1 MDAHQDGL
9 GLCATK
15 VSELELFLTAF
26 QCHHA
31 FIETKML
38 ILKLRICIQAIPLS
52 IIHESRTI
60 LVFETK

>member
-1 MDAHQDGL
+1 MGAHQDGL

-15 VSELELFLTAF
+15 VSELELFFLTAF

-38 ILKLRICIQAIPLS
+38 ILKLQICIQAIG
-52 IIHESRTI
+52 
-60 LVFETK
+60 